1 MQVTN
6 NVSQT
11 PRNINRRP
19 NFKGNFIVNTM
30 DAMERGGLFASFTVQ
45 DMLGTN
51 IPRPIM
57 GLRRNKKE
65 NQGKKNTTFA
75 LKETIREFTTG
86 PSMFLIPGAMLFG
99 ASKIVGNAVH
109 VPEKYING
117 LGEIFKNAVNETNL
131 DDKAALKK
139 EYYQNTFK
147 NILKTSTGLND
158 VDFGK
163 EAEEFATDIISL
175 EGKHH
180 KNPIQKMVG
189 KPIKDSY
196 EDAFSAIEDKF
207 VSLMKKHVTN
217 TSADFTAATIDT
229 VGETSF
235 DRAVKHM
242 VNYGDDAL
250 KHIKSG
256 SALDATKS
264 FIDKFNVKRIVTRF
278 GLNAAMATAVI
289 AFLAYIPKLYNI
301 SKENPGL
308 AGLEVKKAPTNN
320 QTPKQEGEKK

>member
-1 MQVTN
+1 MQITN
-6 NVSQT
+6 NTSQT
-11 PRNINRRP
+11 PRNINKRP
-19 NFKGNFIVNTM
+19 NFKGNFIVSTM

-65 NQGKKNTTFA
+65 NEGKKNTTFA

-117 LGEIFKNAVNETNL
+117 LGEIFKNTINETNL
-131 DDKAALKK
+131 NNKAALKK
-139 EYYQNTFK
+139 DYYQNIFK
-147 NILKTSTGLND
+147 NILTTSTGLTD

-163 EAEEFATDIISL
+163 EAEEFASDIIAL

-180 KNPIQKMVG
+180 QNPIQKMAG

-196 EDAFSAIEDKF
+196 EDAFAAIQNKF
-207 VSLMKKHVTN
+207 VGLMKKYVTK
-217 TSADFTAATIDT
+217 TDADFTEATIEKI
-229 VGETSF
+229 GGTSF

-250 KHIKSG
+250 KHMKSDTVLD
-256 SALDATKS
+256 SAKK
-264 FIDKFNVKRIVTRF
+264 FIDNFNVRRVVTRF

-289 AFLAYIPKLYNI
+289 TFLACIPKLYNI

-308 AGLEVKKAPTNN
+308 AGLEVKNAPTDDKT
-320 QTPKQEGEKK
+320 QKPEGETK